1 MERKKQ
7 IEVEEKEV
15 SRKDKELVA
24 TVKRPAEAESYRVET
39 LAQGKRSVFVNI
51 PYGII
56 SANFLLCTTL
66 VSRGLVHPNHFPQQ
80 TRVAE
85 LGLPRNMQA
94 QSNLR
99 TKSCLLQVVNSE
111 RHYNG

>member
-15 SRKDKELVA
+15 ARKDKELVA

-56 SANFLLCTTL
+56 SANFLLLCTTL
-66 VSRGLVHPNHFPQQ
+66 VSWGLVHTNHFPQQ
-80 TRVAE
+80 TRVDE

-94 QSNLR
+94 QSSLR
-99 TKSCLLQVVNSE
+99 TKFPM
-111 RHYNG
+111 